1 MDNQQKEFLSMINKH
16 SMNAGRRETCEGFIA
31 YALSILNPACSL
43 KTDKERAKQ
52 IDMKIKNSRMN
63 NDELKHMLNLMIESL
78 ELNRNQDFLAEIYAD
93 LGIFDKNFGQFMTP
107 YHVSHM
113 MAEINLSDLS
123 LDRKM
128 GNNLISI
135 CDPCCGTGGMMI
147 AAGNV
152 IKDKNLNMKDFIFYA
167 QDIDWMMAMS
177 AYVQM
182 SLHGQAGLVIVGN
195 SLDLNSHSREFL
207 DAGNSWITSPAYIY
221 YPELL
226 ERLHVRTQMKKN
238 GRVHE
243 EREF

>member
-1 MDNQQKEFLSMINKH
+1 M
-16 SMNAGRRETCEGFIA
+16 
-31 YALSILNPACSL
+31 
-43 KTDKERAKQ
+43 
-52 IDMKIKNSRMN
+52 
-63 NDELKHMLNLMIESL
+63 
-78 ELNRNQDFLAEIYAD
+78 
-93 LGIFDKNFGQFMTP
+93 FDKNFGQFMTP

-123 LDRKM
+123 LDRKR
-128 GNNLISI
+128 GNNPISI

-152 IKDKNLNMKDFIFYA
+152 IK
-167 QDIDWMMAMS
+167 
-177 AYVQM
+177 
-182 SLHGQAGLVIVGN
+182 IVGN